1 MLNKL
6 SHLFKKL
13 FIPLLIIASVLWLSG
28 SFIMQSLPIETS
40 ASIQNN
46 LIDPIL
52 KFSTNCSSLQE
63 EIKKDEQCR
72 WSLNCT
78 MSRNEQVIYKKRKE
92 DFEKFCENP

>member
-6 SHLFKKL
+6 SHLFIKL
-13 FIPLLIIASVLWLSG
+13 FFPILIIAFILWLSS
-28 SFIMQSLPIETS
+28 SFIMQSLPIETR

-46 LIDPIL
+46 LIDPLL

-63 EIKKDEQCR
+63 EIEKDEQCR

-78 MSRNEQVIYKKRKE
+78 MSRNEQVIYKERKQ

>member
-13 FIPLLIIASVLWLSG
+13 FIPVLIIVSIFWLSG
-28 SFIMQSLPIETS
+28 NLIMQSLPTETS
-40 ASIQNN
+40 MSIQNN

-78 MSRNEQVIYKKRKE
+78 MSRNEQVIYKKRK
-92 DFEKFCENP
+92 DNFEKFCEKP